1 MGNLIIGIIGLL
13 YGLFTLYL
21 RIFKESKGL
30 GKLENMK
37 MMLGDKLGTFLH
49 VFSYTI
55 LPIAIGLYFI
65 AKYYYP
71 ELEIFQE

>member
-1 MGNLIIGIIGLL
+1 MGNLIIGIICLL

-37 MMLGDKLGTFLH
+37 MMLGDKLGTLLH

-55 LPIAIGLYFI
+55 LPICIGLYFI
-65 AKYYYP
+65 VRYYYP

>member
-1 MGNLIIGIIGLL
+1 MGNLIIGIAALL

-30 GKLENMK
+30 GKLENM
-37 MMLGDKLGTFLH
+37 MTMLGDKLGTFLH

-55 LPIAIGLYFI
+55 LPICIGLYFI
-65 AKYYYP
+65 VKYYYP

>member
-1 MGNLIIGIIGLL
+1 MGNLIIGIICLL
-13 YGLFTLYL
+13 YGLITLYL

-37 MMLGDKLGTFLH
+37 MMLGNKLGTILH

-55 LPIAIGLYFI
+55 LPICIGLYFI
-65 AKYYYP
+65 VRYYYP

>member
-1 MGNLIIGIIGLL
+1 MGNLIIGIICLL

-37 MMLGDKLGTFLH
+37 MMLGDKLGTILH

-55 LPIAIGLYFI
+55 LPICIGLYFI
-65 AKYYYP
+65 VRYYYP
-71 ELEIFQE
+71 GLEIFQE

>member
-37 MMLGDKLGTFLH
+37 MMLGDKLGTILH

-55 LPIAIGLYFI
+55 LPICIGLYFI
-65 AKYYYP
+65 VRYYYP
-71 ELEIFQE
+71 ELEIFQK

>member
-37 MMLGDKLGTFLH
+37 MMLGDKLGTILH

-55 LPIAIGLYFI
+55 LPICIGLYFI
-65 AKYYYP
+65 VRYYYP

>member
-1 MGNLIIGIIGLL
+1 MGNLIIGIAALL

-37 MMLGDKLGTFLH
+37 TMLGDKLGTFLH

-55 LPIAIGLYFI
+55 LPICIGLYFI

>member
-1 MGNLIIGIIGLL
+1 MGNLIIGIICLL

-37 MMLGDKLGTFLH
+37 MMLGDKLGTILH
-49 VFSYTI
+49 VFSYTN
-55 LPIAIGLYFI
+55 LPICIGLYFI
-65 AKYYYP
+65 VRYYYP

>member
-1 MGNLIIGIIGLL
+1 MGNLIIGIICLL

-37 MMLGDKLGTFLH
+37 MMLGDKLGTILH

-55 LPIAIGLYFI
+55 LPICIGLYFI
-65 AKYYYP
+65 VRYYYP
-71 ELEIFQE
+71 E